1 MTLIQLPREAF
12 DENHRLS
19 DAAWRTF
26 TEACYWST
34 NRQLDGLIPINDV
47 RRFANTPDPAAA
59 ITELI
64 DKEWIYERGENY
76 ELGEHSKLLL
86 SRERQERRRAGW
98 REKKRRQR
106 EKKREERQRT
116 TTTSASH
123 LISSQTFGGDSP
135 DGLPPGTGD
144 EWDE

>member
-64 DKEWIYERGENY
+64 DKEWIYERGDHY
-76 ELGEHSKLLL
+76 ELGEHGKLLL
-86 SRERQERRRAGW
+86 TRERQELRRAKW
-98 REKKRRQR
+98 REKKRKQ
-106 EKKREERQRT
+106 RQRT
-116 TTTSASH
+116 TATSAAQLSPP
-123 LISSQTFGGDSP
+123 QTSRGDSP

-144 EWDE
+144 VWDE

>member
-26 TEACYWST
+26 TEACSWST
-34 NRQLDGLIPINDV
+34 NRQLDGIIPISDV
-47 RRFANTPDPAAA
+47 PRFANSPDRTAA
-59 ITELI
+59 IAELI
-64 DKEWIYERGENY
+64 DKEWIYERSENY
-76 ELGEHSKLLL
+76 ELGEHGKLLL
-86 SRERQERRRAGW
+86 TREQQERRRARW
-98 REKKRRQR
+98 REKKRKQ
-106 EKKREERQRT
+106 RQRT

-123 LISSQTFGGDSP
+123 PTSPQTSTGDSP
-135 DGLPPGTGD
+135 DGLPLGTGD

>member
-26 TEACYWST
+26 TEACSWST
-34 NRQLDGLIPINDV
+34 NRQLDGIIPINDV
-47 RRFANTPDPAAA
+47 PRFANSPDRAAA
-59 ITELI
+59 IDELL
-64 DKEWIYERGENY
+64 DKQWIYERGDHY

-86 SRERQERRRAGW
+86 SRDRQEKRRAKW
-98 REKKRRQR
+98 REKKRKQ
-106 EKKREERQRT
+106 RQRT
-116 TTTSASH
+116 TTTGASH
-123 LISSQTFGGDSP
+123 LISPQTSTGDSH

-144 EWDE
+144 ERDE

>member
-34 NRQLDGLIPINDV
+34 NRQLDGIIPISDV
-47 RRFANTPDPAAA
+47 PRFANSPDRAAA

-76 ELGEHSKLLL
+76 ELGEHGKLLL
-86 SRERQERRRAGW
+86 TREQQERRRARW
-98 REKKRRQR
+98 REKKRKQ
-106 EKKREERQRT
+106 RQRT

-123 LISSQTFGGDSP
+123 LISDIRG
-135 DGLPPGTGD
+135 GLPRWTPPGDRRRVG
-144 EWDE
+144 